1 MDQKGGFFPCV
12 FVQEWM
18 REGGVNEDLLRSIG
32 GLDCAIH
39 GLEGIHGRNAAYCTS
54 MEDVLSTPP
63 VGRDA
68 AAFGDVICSVFM
80 TWDIS
85 EGGGRCCRANIYGV
99 ASHHFPILLFLS
111 FFLQQILSNEISIP
125 NLTYTVQLLPTNTT
139 PLPNTQYA

>member
-1 MDQKGGFFPCV
+1 MRWTDVPEGGLYSV
-12 FVQEWM
+12 YVWVREGM

-39 GLEGIHGRNAAYCTS
+39 GLEGIHGRNAAYCTTT
-54 MEDVLSTPP
+54 EDLLSSPP

-99 ASHHFPILLFLS
+99 ASHHCLILLSLS
-111 FFLQQILSNEISIP
+111 FFLFYFSFSNRYSR
-125 NLTYTVQLLPTNTT
+125 TK
-139 PLPNTQYA
+139 